1 MNSLCKHQ
9 DSGLKATTTTLVTSQ
24 ETEKGVVLL
33 HVVCFNCCCCL
44 ESPGA
49 LAIVVLLELYATGSN
64 NDEKAVFRGELAG
77 FKCLAEPSSIFQ
89 RSEMC
94 WKL

>member
-1 MNSLCKHQ
+1 MLCVLIAVVVWKAL
-9 DSGLKATTTTLVTSQ
+9 GL
-24 ETEKGVVLL
+24 
-33 HVVCFNCCCCL
+33 
-44 ESPGA
+44 
-49 LAIVVLLELYATGSN
+49 LAIIVLLELCVTGSN

-89 RSEMC
+89 RSKKC